1 MYRAQGIFQHHFQCK
16 KVRTI
21 LDKIW
26 CRSSGIYNG
35 LSSITNVVLAEAVA
49 MAVAVATA
57 TLLVMVFAI
66 L

>member
-1 MYRAQGIFQHHFQCK
+1 M
-16 KVRTI
+16 RTI

-26 CRSSGIYNG
+26 YRSSGSYNG
-35 LSSITNVVLAEAVA
+35 LSSSTNVVLAEAVA

-57 TLLVMVFAI
+57 TLLVMVFAV

>member
-1 MYRAQGIFQHHFQCK
+1 VC
-16 KVRTI
+16 TI